1 MTDSYQKKPWGVT
14 SCHDYDDGD
23 YDNDDDD
30 AKMIMAI
37 CDDGANLAHQP
48 DP

>member
-1 MTDSYQKKPWGVT
+1 MA

-23 YDNDDDD
+23 YDNDDD

-37 CDDGANLAHQP
+37 RDDAANLAHQL
-48 DP
+48 DPSNFRGCDIYS